1 MKKVTLK
8 KDNDLLYFGMIL
20 TAIIL
25 IIVAGF
31 LVCFDTM
38 NKKIGKL
45 EVENYNLFC
54 VNRHAENVDK
64 TYEGKIEMLEVENDI
79 LEVSNEILTEDAT
92 FLSYI
97 ARDILLNYGVDI
109 EEKIEEYDS
118 LIIDL
123 FNYARLFM
131 PYNKATDFSDDIKD
145 LQADYIEFQ
154 DSYDEEFEMFTPE
167 DLVKY

>member
-1 MKKVTLK
+1 
-8 KDNDLLYFGMIL
+8 
-20 TAIIL
+20 
-25 IIVAGF
+25 
-31 LVCFDTM
+31 
-38 NKKIGKL
+38 
-45 EVENYNLFC
+45 
-54 VNRHAENVDK
+54 
-64 TYEGKIEMLEVENDI
+64 MLEVENDI

-97 ARDILLNYGVDI
+97 ARDILINYGVDLEHQV
-109 EEKIEEYDS
+109 EEFESI
-118 LIIDL
+118 LIDL

-131 PYNKATDFSDDIKD
+131 PYDKATDFSDDIKD